1 MQSDKDIQID
11 HASCR
16 TVQIDAERWECLT
29 PVVCPFANYS
39 NDKKFC
45 NNSSAKLFTGASSL
59 LKIFW
64 SYPVKQYG

>member
-11 HASCR
+11 HAKCR
-16 TVQIDAERWECLT
+16 TIQIDNERWECIT

-45 NNSSAKLFTGASSL
+45 NNSSAKLFTNASPL

-64 SYPVKQYG
+64 GTSVKEYG